1 MPERVTIKD
10 VAARA
15 GVSYQTV
22 SKVLNK
28 QARVTPATEARIA
41 NAVKALRYVPDQR
54 ARNLRAQRSHLI
66 GYSWRPEPPDRANPI
81 LDLFLQSMMATAQ
94 QTGYHLLPFPFPTEE
109 GHIPAY
115 RDLIQTGRVDGFI
128 LSGMEYHDPRIKFL
142 QAEEFPFVAFGRSH
156 TSSNFPYV
164 DVDGAEGLRLATRHL
179 LEQGHE
185 RIAALAWP
193 KSSRVGQDRLEG
205 YVSAM
210 REAGIAP
217 KPNWLARGQGSVTF
231 GHVSTLRWLNLAPAV
246 RPTAIVAF
254 SDAMAIGAMRAIH
267 EHGFRVGA
275 DIAVTGFDDS
285 PMSQYLTPPL
295 TTLRQPVWQV
305 GEKVIDILVG
315 LLNDRPPSQTQI
327 LLPPQLIVRQSSLRQ
342 P

>member
-41 NAVKALRYVPDQR
+41 NAVKTLGYVPDQR

-94 QTGYHLLPFPFPTEE
+94 QAGYHLLPFPFPTED

-128 LSGMEYHDPRIKFL
+128 LSGMEYDDPRVKFL

-156 TSSNFPYV
+156 ASSNFPYV

-179 LEQGHE
+179 LEQGFE

-193 KSSRVGQDRLEG
+193 KNSRVGQDRLDG
-205 YVSAM
+205 YLRAM
-210 REAGIAP
+210 GEAGIQPRA
-217 KPNWLARGQGSVTF
+217 NWLERGEGSVAF
-231 GHVSTLRWLNLAPAV
+231 GYESTLRWLHLAKST
-246 RPTAIVAF
+246 RPTGIVAF

-267 EHGFRVGA
+267 ERGLRVGE
-275 DIAVTGFDDS
+275 DIGVTGFDDS

-305 GEKVIDILVG
+305 GEKVIGILVG
-315 LLNDRPPSQTQI
+315 LLHDKPPAETQI
-327 LLPPQLIVRQSSLRQ
+327 LLAPQLIVRESSLRKS
-342 P
+342 